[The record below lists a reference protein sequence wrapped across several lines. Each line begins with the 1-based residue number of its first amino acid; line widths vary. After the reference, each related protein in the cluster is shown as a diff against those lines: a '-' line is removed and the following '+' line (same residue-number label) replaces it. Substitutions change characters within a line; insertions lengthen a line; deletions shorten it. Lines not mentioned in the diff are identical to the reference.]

1 MPRPKKA
8 ETNKAPETTVP
19 ETPTSKDP
27 ETTVPETGTNA
38 ISENDST
45 SEELAK
51 ANARIAELEAQLAEK
66 ESPISKGVAQSNPQG
81 IDCNGKPYT
90 IKNDGGDELRRR
102 GLPEEVVQNE
112 LELRKETTIVIPR
125 DPYKDTDVRLF
136 DPVRNKPLA
145 IKRGVPVKVP
155 GYISK
160 ALERSQEADIITAE
174 TMNKMANEFA
184 EQQKEYNQ

>member
-1 MPRPKKA
+1 MPR
-8 ETNKAPETTVP
+8 TNKPETSTNKDPETPTNSVPETTVP
-19 ETPTSKDP
+19 E
-27 ETTVPETGTNA
+27 
-38 ISENDST
+38 NDNT

-66 ESPISKGVAQSNPQG
+66 DKPTSQGVGQTNPQG

-155 GYISK
+155 GYIAK